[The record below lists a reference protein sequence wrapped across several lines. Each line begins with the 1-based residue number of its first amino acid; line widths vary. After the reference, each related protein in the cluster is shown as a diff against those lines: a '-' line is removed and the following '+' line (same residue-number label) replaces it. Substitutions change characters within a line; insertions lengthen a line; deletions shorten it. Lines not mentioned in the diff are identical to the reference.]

1 MPTGG
6 RGRVGVGDCPPV
18 RLFGSSGWGFGPPL
32 PADAGCTRPH
42 SPCVT
47 ICLWLPSGLDEGV
60 ECASAEISCGLFF
73 RRVFGCIVCILCGH
87 YLACLVRLWTIR

>member
-6 RGRVGVGDCPPV
+6 RGRAGVGDHPPV
-18 RLFGSSGWGFGPPL
+18 RLFELSGWGFGL
-32 PADAGCTRPH
+32 PRPVGASCVRSH

-47 ICLWLPSGLDEGV
+47 ICLWWWLARFGLVVCGGV
-60 ECASAEISCGLFF
+60 GLFCFLFF